1 MCWGLALC
9 GNDDGRP
16 LFATPGR
23 AAAVG
28 PALVRQLCLAGSAPA
43 LARRGAAPAV
53 AMLCR
58 AVGDDVAWKPL
69 HFGILVHTRDGRP
82 AVRAAAVGTLGLGF
96 RVVGD
101 EFLVMLFEALGILSE
116 LLEDPDSGVG
126 RAARALLRDVEEM
139 SGEKLEAFM

>member
-1 MCWGLALC
+1 MRL
-9 GNDDGRP
+9 
-16 LFATPGR
+16 
-23 AAAVG
+23 
-28 PALVRQLCLAGSAPA
+28 ALVRQLSLAGSAPA

-69 HFGILVHTRDGRP
+69 HFGVLMHTRDGRP
-82 AVRAAAVGTLGLGF
+82 AVRAAAVETLGLCF

-101 EFLVMLFEALGILSE
+101 EFLVMLPEALGFLSE
-116 LLEDPDSGVG
+116 LLEDPDGGVE